1 MPAGMLLLTSGVA
14 FFLEASLAATF
25 RAAGADGVCG
35 SLRGCA
41 EAVDVAG
48 GAAERRDERVRKR
61 RGWGAGDGWVREA
74 ARRQERQIIMGV
86 YVVGGPIDELSHDFL
101 DAWSPKVWHGGI
113 RCCRAISPGPDV
125 ALTRIKLARVGGMV
139 GFSTFD
145 HTPEWHGCMNVL
157 RHKLLYNTHM
167 PI

>member
-1 MPAGMLLLTSGVA
+1 
-14 FFLEASLAATF
+14 
-25 RAAGADGVCG
+25 
-35 SLRGCA
+35 
-41 EAVDVAG
+41 
-48 GAAERRDERVRKR
+48 
-61 RGWGAGDGWVREA
+61 
-74 ARRQERQIIMGV
+74 
-86 YVVGGPIDELSHDFL
+86 VGGPIDELSHDFL